1 MAMTTTSTTSIP
13 SRTAVAAIDYGI
25 IDRERGAVF
34 TKQSLVDFML
44 DLIGYD
50 PVLPLHERRILEP
63 SFGGARFL
71 LTAVDRLLAAW
82 RTHSTTS
89 DYSELLGAVRAVE
102 LDSETF
108 DVVKL
113 HLRAHLGEHGFSDVE
128 SAKLA
133 DAWLVQGDFL
143 WAELGGD
150 FDFIIGNPP
159 YVRQELIPLESLVA
173 YRAAFPT
180 MVGRADLYVAFIERC
195 LGLLFPRGRLSFIC
209 ADAWVRNEYGRALRQ
224 KVAGSFHLREYIDMY
239 GVEAFEAEVGAYTS
253 IFDIERAAPGATV
266 VTKALGADADHLAAL
281 ADAVH
286 GRVGKGLVP
295 VRTIDCLAADGSPWL
310 LGVASKVSIIEDL
323 ESRFPTLQEAGLRVG
338 IGVATGADKV
348 FIAPLD
354 ALDVEDDRKLPVAMA
369 RDVSRGQLA
378 WSGKGVLN
386 PYAEHGSLVDLDEY
400 PRLAAYLAP
409 HFELLAKRHTAKE
422 NVRKR
427 WYKTIDR
434 ITPSLT
440 WEPKLLIPDIRGD
453 GDSIAYDAGTVY
465 PHHNLYFITS
475 KTWNLRALQALLR
488 SGIAHLFVEAYS
500 TRLGGG
506 YLRFQAQN
514 LKRIR
519 VPRWDSIAEADQL
532 TMIAAGER
540 GDCLD
545 TALIERIYGL
555 DGGTLAFLGAE
566 S

>member
-1 MAMTTTSTTSIP
+1 MAMTTSTTSVP
-13 SRTAVAAIDYGI
+13 LRTAVATIDYGI

-34 TKQSLVDFML
+34 TKQSVVDFML

-50 PVLPLHERRILEP
+50 PVLPIHERRILEP

-82 RTHSTTS
+82 RTHSTAS

-108 DVVKL
+108 DAVKR
-113 HLRAHLGEHGFSDVE
+113 HLREHLGEQGFSE
-128 SAKLA
+128 FEAAKLA
-133 DAWLVQGDFL
+133 DTWLIQGDFL
-143 WAELGGD
+143 WADLGGE
-150 FDFIIGNPP
+150 FDFVVGNPP

-195 LGLLFPRGRLSFIC
+195 LDLLGPSGRLSFIC
-209 ADAWVRNEYGRALRQ
+209 ADAWVRNEYGRALRR
-224 KVAGSFHLREYIDMY
+224 KVAGQFHMHEYIDMY
-239 GVEAFEAEVGAYTS
+239 GVEAFEADVSAYTS
-253 IFDIERAAPGATV
+253 IFDIERATPGVTIA
-266 VTKALGADADHLAAL
+266 TKALAADADHLAAL
-281 ADAVH
+281 AEAVH
-286 GRVGKGLVP
+286 GRVGTGLAP
-295 VRTIDCLAADGSPWL
+295 VRTIDRLAADGSPWL
-310 LGVASKVSIIEDL
+310 LSVASPVSIIEDL
-323 ESRFPTLQEAGLRVG
+323 EARYPTLQEAGLRVG

-348 FIAPLD
+348 FVAPLD
-354 ALDVEDDRKLPVAMA
+354 GLDVEDDRKLPVAMG
-369 RDVSRGQLA
+369 RDVSKGQLA

-386 PYAEHGSLVDLDEY
+386 PYAEDGGLVDLDKY
-400 PRLAAYLAP
+400 PRLAAYLEP

-422 NVRKR
+422 NVTKR

-453 GDSIAYDAGTVY
+453 GDSIAYDEGTVY

-519 VPRWDSIAEADQL
+519 VPHWDSITKADQQVM
-532 TMIAAGER
+532 TETGER
-540 GDCLD
+540 GDRLD

-555 DGGTLAFLGAE
+555 DGGTLAFLDAE

>member
-1 MAMTTTSTTSIP
+1 MAIITRTTSVP
-13 SRTAVAAIDYGI
+13 PRTAVAAIDYGI

-34 TKQSLVDFML
+34 TKQSVVDFML

-50 PVLPLHERRILEP
+50 PVLPIHERRILEP

-82 RTHSTTS
+82 RAHSTAS

-108 DVVKL
+108 DAVKR
-113 HLRAHLGEHGFSDVE
+113 HLREHLGEHGFSE
-128 SAKLA
+128 FEAAKLA
-133 DAWLVQGDFL
+133 DTWLIQGDFL
-143 WAELGGD
+143 WADLGGE
-150 FDFIIGNPP
+150 FDFVVGNPP

-195 LGLLFPRGRLSFIC
+195 LDLLAPSGRLSFIC
-209 ADAWVRNEYGRALRQ
+209 ADAWVRNEYGRALRR
-224 KVAGSFHLREYIDMY
+224 KVAGQFHMHEYIDMY
-239 GVEAFEAEVGAYTS
+239 GVEAFEADVGAYTS
-253 IFDIERAAPGATV
+253 IFDIERATPGVTIA
-266 VTKALGADADHLAAL
+266 TKALAADADHLAAL
-281 ADAVH
+281 AEAVH
-286 GRVGKGLVP
+286 GRVGKGLAP
-295 VRTIDCLAADGSPWL
+295 VRTIDRLAADGSPWL
-310 LGVASKVSIIEDL
+310 LSVASQVSIIEDL
-323 ESRFPTLQEAGLRVG
+323 EARYPTLQEAGLRVG

-348 FIAPLD
+348 FVGPLD
-354 ALDVEDDRKLPVAMA
+354 GLDVEDDRKLPVAMG

-386 PYAEHGSLVDLDEY
+386 PYAEAGGLVDLDEY
-400 PRLAAYLAP
+400 PRLAAYLEP

-422 NVRKR
+422 NVTKR

-434 ITPSLT
+434 ITPSLA

-453 GDSIAYDAGTVY
+453 GDSIAYDEGTVY

-488 SGIAHLFVEAYS
+488 SGIAHMFVEAYS

-519 VPRWDSIAEADQL
+519 VPYWDSITKADQQVM
-532 TMIAAGER
+532 TETGER
-540 GDCLD
+540 GDRLD
-545 TALIERIYGL
+545 TAFIERIYGL
-555 DGGTLAFLGAE
+555 EGGTLAFLDPE

>member
-1 MAMTTTSTTSIP
+1 MTLTSIPVSTTSSP
-13 SRTAVAAIDYGI
+13 DVAAIDYGV

-34 TKQSLVDFML
+34 TKQSVVDFML

-50 PVLPLHERRILEP
+50 PALPLHERRVLEP

-71 LTAVDRLLAAW
+71 FTVVDRLLAAW
-82 RTHSTTS
+82 RTHSPTS
-89 DYSELLGAVRAVE
+89 DYRELLGAVRAVE
-102 LDSETF
+102 LDPETF
-108 DVVKL
+108 DAVKR
-113 HLRAHLGEHGFSDVE
+113 HLREHLGEHGLSEFE
-128 SAKLA
+128 AAKLA
-133 DAWLVQGDFL
+133 DAWLIQGDFL
-143 WAELGGD
+143 WAELGGG
-150 FDFIIGNPP
+150 FNFIVGNPP

-195 LGLLFPRGRLSFIC
+195 LDLLSPHGRLSFIC

-224 KVAGSFHLREYIDMY
+224 KVGAHFHLREYIDMY

-253 IFDIERAAPGATV
+253 IFDIERANPGVTFA
-266 VTKALGADADHLAAL
+266 TKALTADADHFVAL
-281 ADAVH
+281 GEAMH
-286 GRVGKGLVP
+286 GRVDKGLAP
-295 VRTIDCLAADGSPWL
+295 VRSIERLAADGSPWL
-310 LGVASKVSIIEDL
+310 LSVASQVSIIEDL
-323 ESRFPTLQEAGLRVG
+323 ESRFPALQEAGLRVG

-348 FIAPLD
+348 FVAALD
-354 ALDVEDDRKLPVAMA
+354 GLDVEDDRKLPVAMG
-369 RDVSRGQLA
+369 RDVSKGRLD
-378 WSGKGVLN
+378 WSGNGVLN
-386 PYAEHGSLVDLDEY
+386 PYAENGGLVDLDEY
-400 PRLAAYLAP
+400 PRLAAYLEP
-409 HFELLAKRHTAKE
+409 HFELLAMRHTAKA
-422 NVRKR
+422 NVMKR

-519 VPRWDSIAEADQL
+519 VPYWDSIAKADQQVM
-532 TMIAAGER
+532 TETGER
-540 GDCLD
+540 GERLD
-545 TALIERIYGL
+545 TVLIERIYELEAGA
-555 DGGTLAFLGAE
+555 LAFLDAGA
-566 S
+566 